1 MSKEKVKY
9 FRYLKSAEDSLKKAL
24 LLDNYKNRSFTLTT
38 QISKSAKYQMRN
50 QIKVIKGLNYESEAS
65 ELNNESVEPMRTEA
79 DLVWLDPEI
88 LKKADCLE
96 TAEIPELFQLS
107 TKKDLAELGKT
118 EFGKLVLSFI
128 FDNLGSYKR
137 LGPAKF
143 EEIFNNKLKLFFR
156 NHNPKERGLD
166 NHFFVIRGSN
176 RQIWLFE
183 DRNKI
188 EKVFDEP
195 DIHENSVRVTDN
207 FFDNVI
213 SNVENS
219 VFRQRSENYRNFTSV
234 KHALTEMGFRI

>member
-24 LLDNYKNRSFTLTT
+24 LLDNYNNRSFTLTT
-38 QISKSAKYQMRN
+38 QISKSAKYPIRN

-65 ELNNESVEPMRTEA
+65 ELNNENVEPMLTDIFSPESSNLELSPSEA

-219 VFRQRSENYRNFTSV
+219 VFVAE
-234 KHALTEMGFRI
+234 